1 MNHEKQQNMVVQY
14 TFVIAD
20 EKQVI
25 NYSVRPKKLDTIKSL
40 EKLEKEI
47 INICRMLT
55 DHYAKK
61 KG

>member
-1 MNHEKQQNMVVQY
+1 MVVQY